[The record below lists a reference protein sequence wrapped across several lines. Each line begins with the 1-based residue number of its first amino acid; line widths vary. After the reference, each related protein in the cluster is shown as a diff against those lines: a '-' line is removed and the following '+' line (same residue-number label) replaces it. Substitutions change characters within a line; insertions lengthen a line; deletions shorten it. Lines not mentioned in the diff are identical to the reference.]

1 VYRLREAVRG
11 GCLSAIIAMVSCI
24 CCAPWSGRILVL
36 ELSIHVHGC
45 FRINYRKRLA
55 DDANLDS
62 SPAGNTWH
70 RRLLQ
75 MAGDAV
81 DGNYVAEGDV
91 ERSAMEQSAENR
103 SVASLHN
110 VSTVARN
117 RLPRGKCFITIL
129 DLCVCLALLLM
140 FHSIL
145 AYSFCDVVSFNF
157 SL

>member
-1 VYRLREAVRG
+1 
-11 GCLSAIIAMVSCI
+11 
-24 CCAPWSGRILVL
+24 
-36 ELSIHVHGC
+36 
-45 FRINYRKRLA
+45 
-55 DDANLDS
+55 LDS

-81 DGNYVAEGDV
+81 DGTSVAEGDV
-91 ERSAMEQSAENR
+91 ERSTMEQSAENR
-103 SVASLHN
+103 GVASLHN

-117 RLPRGKCFITIL
+117 PLPRGKCFITIL
-129 DLCVCLALLLM
+129 DLCVCLAFLMM